1 MTGEAMEISLQ
12 SGRLGRVAVVRLRPN
27 LDMVTAVEDAAR
39 QAGFER
45 AIVRSAV
52 GSLVDACLEAG
63 GSRSS
68 YEGPGVEILSLT
80 GETGPDGATLRGT
93 ISTPAQTVHGG
104 TFVRG
109 ENAICI
115 TLELVLQEWIPER

>member
-1 MTGEAMEISLQ
+1 MTKDIGELEIQ
-12 SGRLGRVAVVRLRPN
+12 SGSLGRVAVVRLRPN

-39 QAGFER
+39 QAGFGK

-63 GSRSS
+63 GRRET

-80 GETGPDGATLRGT
+80 GETGPEGATLRGT

-104 TFVRG
+104 KFVRD

-115 TLELVLQEWIPER
+115 TLELVLQEWVPD